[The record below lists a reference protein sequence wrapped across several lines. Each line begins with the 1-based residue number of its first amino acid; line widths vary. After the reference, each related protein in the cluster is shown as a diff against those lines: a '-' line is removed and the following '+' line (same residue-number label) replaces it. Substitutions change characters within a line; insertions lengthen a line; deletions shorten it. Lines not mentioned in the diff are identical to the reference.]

1 MAIKN
6 SQVDILIVDDRLD
19 GLIALE
25 AVLDMPNLSLV
36 RAQSG
41 IEALQKIEEYEFGL
55 ILLDVQMPGMDG
67 FEAARRIRQGEK
79 YKTTPIIFV
88 TAINKDDKH
97 IYRGYE
103 VGAVDYIFKPFE
115 PQILRSKV
123 NFFVESFLKTR
134 QLQDQNEMIR
144 DSERQTR
151 YLQLAQLEM
160 ETLKRYRNLADA
172 VPNMI
177 WKSKVDGTL
186 DYFNRVWTDYTGL
199 SQDQSIGAG
208 WQEAIYAKDLRSFLK
223 AWLESMNSGKAFEI
237 ECRIRRADGELRWH
251 WVRAVPELNSAEKVI
266 GWIGTCMDVQDRKL
280 VEKDLVEAQRQAV
293 AANEAKT
300 QFLANMSHEI
310 RTPLSAILGFSELL
324 LDPELAYEERVQN
337 VNTICRSGQQL
348 LKIIDEILDISKV
361 EAGHLEIENLK
372 VNTMSLFRDLQTL
385 LSVKSQAKEISLNF
399 KLKTEIPEFIFTDP
413 TRLRQILLNMISNA
427 IKFTEKGAVS
437 IEVEWIDSR
446 IKFHVK
452 DTGVGIDL
460 MQSEKLFRP
469 FVQIDS
475 STTRKFGGTGLGLAL
490 SRKLAQALGGNVAL
504 ESSVAGEGSIFLIEV
519 QAEIPADTIFY
530 KKISEAPTPKLDSQ
544 LDSQAHALNGIRVL
558 LVEDAPINQILIGRF
573 LTGAGAQV
581 ELANNGVEGMNKAL
595 KGNHSIILMDI
606 QMPEMDGLEATANLR
621 EMGYVRPIIALT
633 AHALKEDRDRCLQ
646 AGCTDHMTKPID
658 RILLIQQI
666 ARFSKLEF
674 TSNVGVFP
682 PPEPLLERLPQV

>member
-1 MAIKN
+1 MAIMN
-6 SQVDILIVDDRLD
+6 QPVDILIVDDRLD

-25 AVLDMPNLSLV
+25 AVLDMPNLNLV

-41 IEALQKIEEYEFGL
+41 REALEKIESYEFGL

-67 FEAARRIRQGEK
+67 FEAARRIRQFER

-103 VGAVDYIFKPFE
+103 VGAVDYVFKPFE

-123 NFFVESFLKTR
+123 TFFVESFLKTR
-134 QLQDQNEMIR
+134 KLLAQNETIR
-144 DSERQTR
+144 ESERQAR
-151 YLQLAQLEM
+151 YMQLAQLEM

-186 DYFNRVWTDYTGL
+186 DYFNKVWTDYTGL
-199 SQDQSIGAG
+199 SQDQSVGAG
-208 WQEAIYAKDLRSFLK
+208 WQEAIYAKDLRAFLK
-223 AWLESMNSGKAFEI
+223 AWIDSMNSGEPFEI
-237 ECRIRRADGELRWH
+237 ECRIRSKDDQLRWH
-251 WVRAVPELNSAEKVI
+251 FVRAVPELSSVDKVI
-266 GWIGTCMDVQDRKL
+266 GWIGTCMDIQDRKM
-280 VEKDLVEAQRQAV
+280 VERDLLEAQRQAV
-293 AANEAKT
+293 AANAAKT

-324 LDPELAYEERVQN
+324 LDPDLAYEERVQN

-361 EAGHLEIENLK
+361 EAGHLEIENIK
-372 VNTMSLFRDLQTL
+372 VNTMNLLGDLLTL
-385 LSVKSQAKEISLNF
+385 LTVKSQAKEIGLDF
-399 KLKTEIPEFIFTDP
+399 KLKNKIPEFIFTDP

-427 IKFTEKGAVS
+427 IKFTEKGAV
-437 IEVEWIDSR
+437 IIDVEWSEGR
-446 IKFHVK
+446 LKFHVK
-452 DTGVGIDL
+452 DTGVGISKG
-460 MQSEKLFRP
+460 QSEKLFRP
-469 FVQIDS
+469 FVQVDS

-504 ESSVAGEGSIFLIEV
+504 ESSISGEGSVFLIEV
-519 QAEIPADTIFY
+519 RAEIPVDTKFCERIG
-530 KKISEAPTPKLDSQ
+530 EAPPQKPEAKA
-544 LDSQAHALNGIRVL
+544 DSQAHALDGIKVL
-558 LVEDAPINQILIGRF
+558 LVEDAPINQILISRF
-573 LTGAGAQV
+573 LTSAGAQV
-581 ELANNGVEGMNKAL
+581 ELANNGLEGMNKAL
-595 KGNHSIILMDI
+595 RGNYAIVLMDI
-606 QMPEMDGLEATANLR
+606 QMPEMDGLEATMKLR
-621 EMGYVRPIIALT
+621 KQGYARPIIALT

-658 RILLIQQI
+658 RVLLIKQI
-666 ARFSKLEF
+666 AHLAQLDF
-674 TSNVGVFP
+674 TSNAGASLR
-682 PPEPLLERLPQV
+682 PEPLLEPLP